1 MFKNYME
8 KYMAKFRKTKVYG
21 VTDCK
26 KKINKDIVE
35 SYVVFAKTMGIYG
48 R

>member
-21 VTDCK
+21 VTE
-26 KKINKDIVE
+26 I
-35 SYVVFAKTMGIYG
+35 G
-48 R
+48 RAHV